1 MCYQN
6 YLYEQIEEWLTRI
19 ISNTKKTAKAAP
31 NARSRNIG
39 CIQRCQTLRATFGPT
54 EDKRYMV

>member
-1 MCYQN
+1 MIS
-6 YLYEQIEEWLTRI
+6 IENSLTRI